1 MDELPK
7 MNWLNTHNILQC
19 AEKTQLTVRR
29 ALQEDVMDVL
39 RWRNDPHVCAMS
51 RQNVPIDEAVHR
63 NWYSQA
69 VDDPDRL
76 LIIAFLAGQKAGIVR
91 FDRLQETL
99 WEVSI
104 TLTPEAR
111 GRGLGR
117 RLLEMALECLYVA
130 HAPTEVLAVSRLS
143 NEPSVRLF
151 LSLGFNRESDD
162 GELVHL
168 VLFPGHGR

>member
-1 MDELPK
+1 
-7 MNWLNTHNILQC
+7 MNRPQDTRNILQC

-29 ALQEDVMDVL
+29 ALQEDVMDIL

-51 RQNVPIDEAVHR
+51 RQNEPIKEAVHR
-63 NWYSQA
+63 IWYSQA

-76 LIIAFLAGQKAGIVR
+76 LIIGSLAGQKVGIVR
-91 FDRLQETL
+91 FDRLQESL

-111 GRGLGR
+111 SRGLGR

-130 HAPTEVLAVSRLS
+130 HAPTEVLAVARLS

-151 LSLGFNRESDD
+151 LSLGFIRESDD
-162 GELVHL
+162 GELVRL
-168 VLFPGHGR
+168 ILPPGCGR